1 MYLLDKEMGKG
12 GTQHPALETKEHG
25 TEGCGW
31 REVLGGQREGSNQER
46 PDRDFIRRA
55 QGTILKCF

>member
-46 PDRDFIRRA
+46 PDGF
-55 QGTILKCF
+55 QILSEGHREQF